1 MISNLPRKTN
11 KIKEQAGQTQD
22 QLMKLVAFVYTSNKG
37 LETMVFKKITLIIA
51 K

>member
-11 KIKEQAGQTQD
+11 KIKAQAGQTQD
-22 QLMKLVAFVYTSNKG
+22 QLMKLIAFVYTSNKG
-37 LETMVFKKITLIIA
+37 LEMMVFKKITLIIA